1 MGVSNRK
8 SFFNAVICVFLK
20 MVTLRV
26 ATSLVEIKSWK
37 EKEKQEFVE
46 DSPSAVSSPRSSPAP
61 QSPTSAPSTVHGVEP
76 LFLLLLPTTLSS
88 DLRAPRESCCRM
100 DVTVSCDI
108 TTCPVIFVLF
118 TSPTCSQGKR
128 ISQAWIIRDGAYGDC
143 FGVWPGI

>member
-1 MGVSNRK
+1 MVVGVSNRK

-20 MVTLRV
+20 MITLRV

-88 DLRAPRESCCRM
+88 DLRV
-100 DVTVSCDI
+100 D
-108 TTCPVIFVLF
+108 
-118 TSPTCSQGKR
+118 CSQETKVLGMDPA
-128 ISQAWIIRDGAYGDC
+128 SPLVVSLFPHWFTC
-143 FGVWPGI
+143 